1 MVKMTNKM
9 IVLCSA
15 ALGSIYLTGFSLTDH
30 PTQTASAATPLT
42 KGTVTGHPVH
52 HVPSPTVKVTSPPT
66 TDSPSSKRVSGSGS
80 AKTLSHTK
88 SAPSKSV
95 QPKSVQPKSVQPKS
109 VQPKSVQPKSVQP
122 APTHKAVS
130 KKVAEPSA
138 PQNKVYKDGTFT
150 GEASNRIGGVQ
161 VAVTTKADKIVAVKI
176 TNCTTS
182 YSESNIAGLPQQVIS
197 KQSATIDL
205 VSGATLMS
213 EDFQGA
219 VQQALHQAKL

>member
-30 PTQTASAATPLT
+30 PTQKASAATPLR
-42 KGTVTGHPVH
+42 KGIVTGHPVQH
-52 HVPSPTVKVTSPPT
+52 QSPTVKVTLPPT
-66 TDSPSSKRVSGSGS
+66 TDSQSSKRVARSRT
-80 AKTLSHTK
+80 AKESSLPK
-88 SAPSKSV
+88 RV
-95 QPKSVQPKSVQPKS
+95 QPKHVQSVTP
-109 VQPKSVQPKSVQP
+109 
-122 APTHKAVS
+122 HKAVQQ
-130 KKVAEPSA
+130 KVTKPSA

-161 VAVTTKADKIVAVKI
+161 VAVTTKADKIVSVKI

-197 KQSATIDL
+197 KQNATIDL

-219 VQQALHQAKL
+219 VQQALQQAKL

>member
-52 HVPSPTVKVTSPPT
+52 HLPSSTVKVTSPPT
-66 TDSPSSKRVSGSGS
+66 KDSPSSKRVAGSGS
-80 AKTLSHTK
+80 AKTSSHT
-88 SAPSKSV
+88 
-95 QPKSVQPKSVQPKS
+95 
-109 VQPKSVQPKSVQP
+109 KSVQPKSVQP
-122 APTHKAVS
+122 APTHKAAS

-138 PQNKVYKDGTFT
+138 PQNKIYKDGTFT

-161 VAVTTKADKIVAVKI
+161 VAVTTKADKIVSVKI

-197 KQSATIDL
+197 KQSTNIDL

-219 VQQALHQAKL
+219 VQQALQQAKL